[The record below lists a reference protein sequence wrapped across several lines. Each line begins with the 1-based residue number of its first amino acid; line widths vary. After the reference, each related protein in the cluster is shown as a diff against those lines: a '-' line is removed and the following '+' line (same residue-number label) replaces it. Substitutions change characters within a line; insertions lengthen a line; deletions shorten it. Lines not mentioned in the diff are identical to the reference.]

1 MTNERVVY
9 LGRLVAGRFVQLARC
24 RRGLIA
30 KRRGVASDSA
40 HDANYRVTSFV
51 TTSSPGDVTG
61 HVTRSAACRV
71 LGDSLSFFL
80 KIYRSTLADDIAHVY
95 SDPILDSFSK

>member
-1 MTNERVVY
+1 MTDERVVY

-80 KIYRSTLADDIAHVY
+80 NL
-95 SDPILDSFSK
+95 PLDARRRYCPRLLGPDFGFIQ